1 MIATL
6 IYAIVLSIAA
16 PGGIGESVVTW
27 VGPDAHDFGDIIRN
41 KPVSHE
47 FTFKNVSKGAITIDN
62 VRTSCGCT
70 TSDWPELSV
79 QPDSLGSLV
88 ITYDAHDE
96 GYFRKT
102 IKVYFSGQRRA
113 EWLFIEGNVVTD

>member
-1 MIATL
+1 MIPSL
-6 IYAIVLSIAA
+6 IIAISLWAA
-16 PGGIGESVVTW
+16 PMAINGEDIVTW
-27 VGPDAHDFGDIIRN
+27 VSPDTHDFGDITRN
-41 KPVSHE
+41 EPVSHE
-47 FTFKNVSKGAITIDN
+47 FTFKNVSGEAVTIDN

-70 TSDWPELSV
+70 TSDWPELAV

-102 IKVYFSGQRRA
+102 IKVYFSGRRRA
-113 EWLFIEGNVVTD
+113 EWLFIEGNVVER